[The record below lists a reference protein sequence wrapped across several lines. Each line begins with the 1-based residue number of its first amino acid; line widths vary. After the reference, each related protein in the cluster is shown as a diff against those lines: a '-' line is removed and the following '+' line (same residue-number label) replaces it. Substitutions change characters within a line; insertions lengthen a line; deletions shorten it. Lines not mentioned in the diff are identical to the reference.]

1 MSKFI
6 EPSVEEIKLEKV
18 YQDMGL
24 SDQEYE
30 KVCDILG
37 RQPNFTETGIFSV
50 MWSEHCSYKH
60 SKPFLKQFPT
70 SGDHVL
76 MGPGEGAG
84 VVDIGDNQAVV
95 FKVESHNHP
104 SAIEPYQGA
113 ATGVGGIIRDIV
125 SIGARPINLLNSLRF
140 GELDNKQNQRLLKG
154 VVKGIGGYG
163 NCIGIPTTAGEIEFD
178 ERYDGNPLVNA
189 MCVGVINHDMIQK
202 GTAKGVGNSVIYVGL
217 KTGRDGI
224 HGATFA
230 SEELTEESES
240 KRPSVQIGDPFVGKK
255 LMEATLEAITFDELV
270 GIQDMGAAGLT
281 SSSSEMAAKGGS
293 GLHLRLEQ
301 VPTREPGISP
311 YEMMLSE
318 TQERMLLVVE
328 KGTEQKFLDLFD
340 KHELDSAVIG
350 EVTDTNRFVL
360 TYDDEVYADIPVEP
374 LADEAP
380 VYILEGEEKDYNT
393 SKNDYTHIDVKDTF
407 FKLLKH
413 PTIASKHY
421 LYDQYDQQVGANT
434 IIKPGLQASVVRVEG
449 TNKAIASTI
458 DGEARYVYNNPYE
471 GGKMV
476 VAEAYRN
483 LIAVGAT
490 PLAMTD
496 CLNYGSPEKKEIYQQ
511 LIDSTKGMAEACD
524 ILKTP
529 VVSGNVSLYNETKG
543 TSIFPT
549 PVVGMVGLI
558 ENVNYLNDFEP
569 QVGDKL
575 YLIGDTKDDFGGS
588 QLEKL
593 IYGKVNHEFESLDLS
608 SEVEKGESIKT
619 AIREGLLSH
628 VQTVGKGGL
637 LITLAKLSA
646 HYGLGLKSSIDITN
660 AQLFSET
667 QGRYVVSDQNE
678 LRGER
683 GLGLLTEAIK
693 DDQME
698 RLKGYQHAIGH
709 VRYATSGNKGIEN
722 IQPFLYHFYD
732 MSVGICHNGNLIN
745 AKSLRQNLEKQGAIF
760 HSSSDTEVIMHLIRR
775 SKAPTFEEALK
786 ESLRKVKGGFTFA
799 ILTKDALYGAVDP
812 NAIRPLVVGKM
823 KDGTYI
829 LASETCAIDVL
840 GAEFV
845 QDIHAGEYVVIN
857 DKGITVKSYTHHT
870 TTAIS
875 AMEYIYF
882 ARPDSTIAGKNVH
895 AVRKASG
902 KKLAQE
908 SPVNADM
915 VIGVPNSSLSAA
927 SGYAEE
933 IGLPYEMGL
942 VKNQYVA
949 RTFIQPTQELREQGV
964 RVKLSAVKDIVDGKN
979 IILVDDSIVRGTTI
993 RRIVKMLK
1001 DSGANKVHVRIAS
1014 PEFMFPSFY
1023 GIDVSTTAELIS
1035 ASKSPEE
1042 IKDYIGA
1049 DSLAYLSLD
1058 GLIESIG
1065 LDYDAPYS
1073 GLCVESF
1080 TGDYPAGLYDYEANY
1095 KAHLSHRQK
1104 QYISKNKHFFDSEGN
1119 LNV

>member
-6 EPSVEEIKLEKV
+6 EPSIEEIKLEKL

-24 SDQEYE
+24 SDEEYN
-30 KVCDILG
+30 KVREILG
-37 RQPNFTETGIFSV
+37 REPNFTEVGIFSV

-70 SGDHVL
+70 TGEHVL

-140 GELDNKQNQRLLKG
+140 GELSVKQNQRLLKG
-154 VVKGIGGYG
+154 VVRGIGGYG

-189 MCVGVINHDMIQK
+189 MCVGVIDHDMVQK
-202 GTAKGVGNSVIYVGL
+202 GTAKGEGNSVIYVGL

-293 GLHLRLEQ
+293 GLVLYLDQ

-350 EVTDTNRFVL
+350 EVTDTDRFVL
-360 TYDDEVYADIPVEP
+360 KYEDEVYADIPVDA

-380 VYILEGEEKDYNT
+380 VYILEGEEKEYNT
-393 SKNDYTHIDVKDTF
+393 SKNDYSEINVQDVFK
-407 FKLLKH
+407 KLLKH

-421 LYDQYDQQVGANT
+421 LYEQYDQQVGANT
-434 IIKPGLQASVVRVEG
+434 IIKPGLQSSVVRVEG

-458 DGEARYVYNNPYE
+458 DGEARYVFNQPYE

-511 LIDSTKGMAEACD
+511 LIDSTKGMAEACEV
-524 ILKTP
+524 LKTP
-529 VVSGNVSLYNETKG
+529 VVSGNVSLYNETRG

-558 ENVNYLNDFEP
+558 EDIQYLNDFHPET
-569 QVGDKL
+569 GHTL
-575 YLIGDTKDDFGGS
+575 YLVGETRNDFGGS
-588 QLEKL
+588 QIEKL
-593 IYGKVNHEFESLDLS
+593 LYSKVNHEYEEIDLGD
-608 SEVEKGESIKT
+608 EVAKGEAIKT
-619 AIREGLLSH
+619 SIRNGIASH

-637 LITLAKLSA
+637 LITLAKISA
-646 HYGLGLKSSIDITN
+646 YYNLGLEAKVELSD

-667 QGRYVVSDQNE
+667 QGRYVVAVKEGQTLDVD
-678 LRGER
+678 G
-683 GLGLLTEAIK
+683 AIK
-693 DDQME
+693 IGELTDVDE
-698 RLKGYQHAIGH
+698 FKVSNTTSTITEKVSDIKAIW
-709 VRYATSGNKGIEN
+709 K
-722 IQPFLYHFYD
+722 
-732 MSVGICHNGNLIN
+732 
-745 AKSLRQNLEKQGAIF
+745 GAI
-760 HSSSDTEVIMHLIRR
+760 SEC
-775 SKAPTFEEALK
+775 
-786 ESLRKVKGGFTFA
+786 
-799 ILTKDALYGAVDP
+799 LTTVD
-812 NAIRPLVVGKM
+812 
-823 KDGTYI
+823 
-829 LASETCAIDVL
+829 
-840 GAEFV
+840 
-845 QDIHAGEYVVIN
+845 
-857 DKGITVKSYTHHT
+857 
-870 TTAIS
+870 
-875 AMEYIYF
+875 
-882 ARPDSTIAGKNVH
+882 
-895 AVRKASG
+895 
-902 KKLAQE
+902 
-908 SPVNADM
+908 
-915 VIGVPNSSLSAA
+915 
-927 SGYAEE
+927 
-933 IGLPYEMGL
+933 
-942 VKNQYVA
+942 
-949 RTFIQPTQELREQGV
+949 
-964 RVKLSAVKDIVDGKN
+964 
-979 IILVDDSIVRGTTI
+979 
-993 RRIVKMLK
+993 
-1001 DSGANKVHVRIAS
+1001 
-1014 PEFMFPSFY
+1014 
-1023 GIDVSTTAELIS
+1023 
-1035 ASKSPEE
+1035 
-1042 IKDYIGA
+1042 
-1049 DSLAYLSLD
+1049 
-1058 GLIESIG
+1058 
-1065 LDYDAPYS
+1065 
-1073 GLCVESF
+1073 
-1080 TGDYPAGLYDYEANY
+1080 
-1095 KAHLSHRQK
+1095 
-1104 QYISKNKHFFDSEGN
+1104 
-1119 LNV
+1119 

>member
-6 EPSVEEIKLEKV
+6 EPSIEEIKLEKL

-24 SDQEYE
+24 SDKEYD
-30 KVCDILG
+30 KVCEILG
-37 RQPNFTETGIFSV
+37 REPNFTETGIFSV

-70 SGDHVL
+70 TGEHVL

-84 VVDIGDNQAVV
+84 VVDIGDKQAVV

-140 GELDNKQNQRLLKG
+140 GELSNKQNQRLLKG
-154 VVKGIGGYG
+154 VVSGIGGYG

-178 ERYDGNPLVNA
+178 DRYDGNPLVNA
-189 MCVGVINHDMIQK
+189 MCVGIIDHDMVQK

-293 GLHLRLEQ
+293 GLHLKLDQ

-328 KGTEQKFLDLFD
+328 KGTEQKFLDLFE

-360 TYDDEVYADIPVEP
+360 TYEDEVFADIPVQP
-374 LADEAP
+374 LSDEAP
-380 VYILEGEEKDYNT
+380 VYVLEGEEKEYNT
-393 SKNDYTHIDVKDTF
+393 SKNDYSQIDVESTF
-407 FKLLKH
+407 NQLLNH
-413 PTIASKHY
+413 PTIASKKH
-421 LYDQYDQQVGANT
+421 LYEQYDQQVGANT
-434 IIKPGLQASVVRVEG
+434 IVKPGLQASVVRVEG

-458 DGEARYVYNNPYE
+458 DGEARYVFNQPYE

-524 ILKTP
+524 VLNTP
-529 VVSGNVSLYNETKG
+529 VVSGNVSLYNETRG

-558 ENVNYLNDFEP
+558 ENIDYLTDFKP

-575 YLIGDTKDDFGGS
+575 YLVGETRNDFGGS

-593 IYGKVNHEFESLDLS
+593 IYGSVNHEFESIDLS
-608 SEVEKGESIKT
+608 KEVEKGEAIKEV
-619 AIREGLLSH
+619 IRNGIASH

-637 LITLAKLSA
+637 LITLAKMSA
-646 HYGLGLKSSIDITN
+646 YYDLGLEAHVNVSN
-660 AQLFSET
+660 PQLFSES
-667 QGRYVVSDQNE
+667 QGRYIVAVKANQS
-678 LRGER
+678 L
-683 GLGLLTEAIK
+683 
-693 DDQME
+693 
-698 RLKGYQHAIGH
+698 
-709 VRYATSGNKGIEN
+709 N
-722 IQPFLYHFYD
+722 ID
-732 MSVGICHNGNLIN
+732 
-745 AKSLRQNLEKQGAIF
+745 GAI
-760 HSSSDTEVIMHLIRR
+760 
-775 SKAPTFEEALK
+775 
-786 ESLRKVKGGFTFA
+786 
-799 ILTKDALYGAVDP
+799 
-812 NAIRPLVVGKM
+812 
-823 KDGTYI
+823 
-829 LASETCAIDVL
+829 
-840 GAEFV
+840 
-845 QDIHAGEYVVIN
+845 
-857 DKGITVKSYTHHT
+857 
-870 TTAIS
+870 
-875 AMEYIYF
+875 
-882 ARPDSTIAGKNVH
+882 
-895 AVRKASG
+895 
-902 KKLAQE
+902 
-908 SPVNADM
+908 
-915 VIGVPNSSLSAA
+915 
-927 SGYAEE
+927 E
-933 IGLPYEMGL
+933 IGQLTHT
-942 VKNQYVA
+942 NQFNVSNEQTKITKEVTDIKQVWEGA
-949 RTFIQPTQELREQGV
+949 IHQCLTTQ
-964 RVKLSAVKDIVDGKN
+964 D
-979 IILVDDSIVRGTTI
+979 
-993 RRIVKMLK
+993 
-1001 DSGANKVHVRIAS
+1001 
-1014 PEFMFPSFY
+1014 
-1023 GIDVSTTAELIS
+1023 
-1035 ASKSPEE
+1035 
-1042 IKDYIGA
+1042 
-1049 DSLAYLSLD
+1049 
-1058 GLIESIG
+1058 
-1065 LDYDAPYS
+1065 
-1073 GLCVESF
+1073 
-1080 TGDYPAGLYDYEANY
+1080 
-1095 KAHLSHRQK
+1095 
-1104 QYISKNKHFFDSEGN
+1104 
-1119 LNV
+1119 

>member
-6 EPSVEEIKLEKV
+6 EPSIEEIKLEKL

-24 SDQEYE
+24 SDEEYN
-30 KVCDILG
+30 KVREILG
-37 RQPNFTETGIFSV
+37 REPNFTEVGIFSV

-70 SGDHVL
+70 TGEHVL

-140 GELDNKQNQRLLKG
+140 GELSVKQNQRLLKG
-154 VVKGIGGYG
+154 VVRGIGGYG

-189 MCVGVINHDMIQK
+189 MCVGVIDHDMVQK
-202 GTAKGVGNSVIYVGL
+202 GTAKGEGNSVIYVGL

-293 GLHLRLEQ
+293 GLVLYLDQ

-350 EVTDTNRFVL
+350 EVTDTDRFVL
-360 TYDDEVYADIPVEP
+360 KYEDEVYADIPVDA

-380 VYILEGEEKDYNT
+380 VYILEGEEKEYNT
-393 SKNDYTHIDVKDTF
+393 SKNDYSEINVQDVFK
-407 FKLLKH
+407 KLLKH

-421 LYDQYDQQVGANT
+421 LYEQYDQQVGANT
-434 IIKPGLQASVVRVEG
+434 IIKPGLQSSVVRVEG

-458 DGEARYVYNNPYE
+458 DGEARYVFNQPYE

-511 LIDSTKGMAEACD
+511 LIDSTKGMAEACEV
-524 ILKTP
+524 LKTP
-529 VVSGNVSLYNETKG
+529 VVSGNVSLYNETRG

-558 ENVNYLNDFEP
+558 EDIQYLNDFHPET
-569 QVGDKL
+569 GHTL
-575 YLIGDTKDDFGGS
+575 YLVGETRNDFGGS
-588 QLEKL
+588 QIEKL
-593 IYGKVNHEFESLDLS
+593 LYSKVNHEYEEIDLGD
-608 SEVEKGESIKT
+608 EVAKDEAIKT
-619 AIREGLLSH
+619 SIRNGIASH

-637 LITLAKLSA
+637 LITLAKISA
-646 HYGLGLKSSIDITN
+646 YYNLGLEAKVELSD

-667 QGRYVVSDQNE
+667 QGRYVVAVKEGQTLDVD
-678 LRGER
+678 G
-683 GLGLLTEAIK
+683 AIK
-693 DDQME
+693 IGELTDVDE
-698 RLKGYQHAIGH
+698 FKVSNTTSTITEKVSDIKAIW
-709 VRYATSGNKGIEN
+709 E
-722 IQPFLYHFYD
+722 
-732 MSVGICHNGNLIN
+732 
-745 AKSLRQNLEKQGAIF
+745 GAI
-760 HSSSDTEVIMHLIRR
+760 SEC
-775 SKAPTFEEALK
+775 
-786 ESLRKVKGGFTFA
+786 
-799 ILTKDALYGAVDP
+799 LTTVD
-812 NAIRPLVVGKM
+812 
-823 KDGTYI
+823 
-829 LASETCAIDVL
+829 
-840 GAEFV
+840 
-845 QDIHAGEYVVIN
+845 
-857 DKGITVKSYTHHT
+857 
-870 TTAIS
+870 
-875 AMEYIYF
+875 
-882 ARPDSTIAGKNVH
+882 
-895 AVRKASG
+895 
-902 KKLAQE
+902 
-908 SPVNADM
+908 
-915 VIGVPNSSLSAA
+915 
-927 SGYAEE
+927 
-933 IGLPYEMGL
+933 
-942 VKNQYVA
+942 
-949 RTFIQPTQELREQGV
+949 
-964 RVKLSAVKDIVDGKN
+964 
-979 IILVDDSIVRGTTI
+979 
-993 RRIVKMLK
+993 
-1001 DSGANKVHVRIAS
+1001 
-1014 PEFMFPSFY
+1014 
-1023 GIDVSTTAELIS
+1023 
-1035 ASKSPEE
+1035 
-1042 IKDYIGA
+1042 
-1049 DSLAYLSLD
+1049 
-1058 GLIESIG
+1058 
-1065 LDYDAPYS
+1065 
-1073 GLCVESF
+1073 
-1080 TGDYPAGLYDYEANY
+1080 
-1095 KAHLSHRQK
+1095 
-1104 QYISKNKHFFDSEGN
+1104 
-1119 LNV
+1119 

>member
-6 EPSVEEIKLEKV
+6 EPSIEEIKLEKL

-24 SDQEYE
+24 SDEEYN
-30 KVCDILG
+30 KVREILG
-37 RQPNFTETGIFSV
+37 REPNFTEVGIFSV

-70 SGDHVL
+70 TGEHVL

-104 SAIEPYQGA
+104 SAIEPYQGT

-140 GELDNKQNQRLLKG
+140 GELSVKQNQRLLKG
-154 VVKGIGGYG
+154 VVRGIGGYG

-189 MCVGVINHDMIQK
+189 MCVGVIDHDMVQK
-202 GTAKGVGNSVIYVGL
+202 GTAKGEGNSVIYVGL

-293 GLHLRLEQ
+293 GLVLYLDQ

-350 EVTDTNRFVL
+350 EVTDTDRFVL
-360 TYDDEVYADIPVEP
+360 KYEDEVYADIPVDA

-380 VYILEGEEKDYNT
+380 VYILEGEEKEYNT
-393 SKNDYTHIDVKDTF
+393 SKNDYSEINVQDVFK
-407 FKLLKH
+407 KLLKH

-421 LYDQYDQQVGANT
+421 LYEQYDQQVGANT
-434 IIKPGLQASVVRVEG
+434 IIKPGLQSSVVRVEG

-458 DGEARYVYNNPYE
+458 DGEARYVFNQPYE

-511 LIDSTKGMAEACD
+511 LIDSTKGMAEACEV
-524 ILKTP
+524 LKTP
-529 VVSGNVSLYNETKG
+529 VVSGNVSLYNETRG

-558 ENVNYLNDFEP
+558 EDIQYLNDFHPET
-569 QVGDKL
+569 GHTL
-575 YLIGDTKDDFGGS
+575 YLVGETRNDFGGS
-588 QLEKL
+588 QIEKL
-593 IYGKVNHEFESLDLS
+593 LYSKVNHEYEEIDLGD
-608 SEVEKGESIKT
+608 EVAKGEAIKT
-619 AIREGLLSH
+619 SIRNGIASH

-637 LITLAKLSA
+637 LITLAKISA
-646 HYGLGLKSSIDITN
+646 YYNLGLEAKVELSD

-667 QGRYVVSDQNE
+667 QGRYVVAVKEGQTLDVD
-678 LRGER
+678 G
-683 GLGLLTEAIK
+683 AIK
-693 DDQME
+693 IGELTDVDE
-698 RLKGYQHAIGH
+698 FKVSNTTSTITEKVSDIKAIW
-709 VRYATSGNKGIEN
+709 E
-722 IQPFLYHFYD
+722 
-732 MSVGICHNGNLIN
+732 
-745 AKSLRQNLEKQGAIF
+745 GAI
-760 HSSSDTEVIMHLIRR
+760 SEC
-775 SKAPTFEEALK
+775 
-786 ESLRKVKGGFTFA
+786 
-799 ILTKDALYGAVDP
+799 LTTVD
-812 NAIRPLVVGKM
+812 
-823 KDGTYI
+823 
-829 LASETCAIDVL
+829 
-840 GAEFV
+840 
-845 QDIHAGEYVVIN
+845 
-857 DKGITVKSYTHHT
+857 
-870 TTAIS
+870 
-875 AMEYIYF
+875 
-882 ARPDSTIAGKNVH
+882 
-895 AVRKASG
+895 
-902 KKLAQE
+902 
-908 SPVNADM
+908 
-915 VIGVPNSSLSAA
+915 
-927 SGYAEE
+927 
-933 IGLPYEMGL
+933 
-942 VKNQYVA
+942 
-949 RTFIQPTQELREQGV
+949 
-964 RVKLSAVKDIVDGKN
+964 
-979 IILVDDSIVRGTTI
+979 
-993 RRIVKMLK
+993 
-1001 DSGANKVHVRIAS
+1001 
-1014 PEFMFPSFY
+1014 
-1023 GIDVSTTAELIS
+1023 
-1035 ASKSPEE
+1035 
-1042 IKDYIGA
+1042 
-1049 DSLAYLSLD
+1049 
-1058 GLIESIG
+1058 
-1065 LDYDAPYS
+1065 
-1073 GLCVESF
+1073 
-1080 TGDYPAGLYDYEANY
+1080 
-1095 KAHLSHRQK
+1095 
-1104 QYISKNKHFFDSEGN
+1104 
-1119 LNV
+1119 

>member
-6 EPSVEEIKLEKV
+6 EPSIEEIKLEKL

-24 SDQEYE
+24 SDEEYN
-30 KVCDILG
+30 KVREILG
-37 RQPNFTETGIFSV
+37 REPNFTEVGIFSV

-70 SGDHVL
+70 TGEHVL

-140 GELDNKQNQRLLKG
+140 GELSVKQNQRLLKG
-154 VVKGIGGYG
+154 VVRGIGGYG

-189 MCVGVINHDMIQK
+189 MCVGVIDHDMVQK
-202 GTAKGVGNSVIYVGL
+202 GTAKGEGNSVIYVGL

-293 GLHLRLEQ
+293 GLVLYLDQ

-350 EVTDTNRFVL
+350 EVTDTDRFVL
-360 TYDDEVYADIPVEP
+360 KYEDEVYADIPVDA

-380 VYILEGEEKDYNT
+380 VYILEGEEKAYNT
-393 SKNDYTHIDVKDTF
+393 SKNDYSEINVQDVFK
-407 FKLLKH
+407 KLLKH

-421 LYDQYDQQVGANT
+421 LYEQYDQQVGANT
-434 IIKPGLQASVVRVEG
+434 IIKPGLQSSVVRVEG

-458 DGEARYVYNNPYE
+458 DGEARYVFNQPYE

-511 LIDSTKGMAEACD
+511 LIDSTKGMAEACEV
-524 ILKTP
+524 LKTP
-529 VVSGNVSLYNETKG
+529 VVSGNVSLYNETRG

-558 ENVNYLNDFEP
+558 EDIQYLNDFHPET
-569 QVGDKL
+569 GHTL
-575 YLIGDTKDDFGGS
+575 YLVGETRNDFGGS
-588 QLEKL
+588 QIEKL
-593 IYGKVNHEFESLDLS
+593 LYSKVNHEYEEIDLGD
-608 SEVEKGESIKT
+608 EVAKGEAIKT
-619 AIREGLLSH
+619 SIRNGIASH

-637 LITLAKLSA
+637 LITLAKISA
-646 HYGLGLKSSIDITN
+646 YYNLGLEAKVELSD

-667 QGRYVVSDQNE
+667 QGRYVVAVKEGQTLDVD
-678 LRGER
+678 G
-683 GLGLLTEAIK
+683 AIK
-693 DDQME
+693 IGELTDVDE
-698 RLKGYQHAIGH
+698 FKVSNTTSTITEKVSDIKAIW
-709 VRYATSGNKGIEN
+709 E
-722 IQPFLYHFYD
+722 
-732 MSVGICHNGNLIN
+732 
-745 AKSLRQNLEKQGAIF
+745 GAI
-760 HSSSDTEVIMHLIRR
+760 SEC
-775 SKAPTFEEALK
+775 
-786 ESLRKVKGGFTFA
+786 
-799 ILTKDALYGAVDP
+799 LTTVD
-812 NAIRPLVVGKM
+812 
-823 KDGTYI
+823 
-829 LASETCAIDVL
+829 
-840 GAEFV
+840 
-845 QDIHAGEYVVIN
+845 
-857 DKGITVKSYTHHT
+857 
-870 TTAIS
+870 
-875 AMEYIYF
+875 
-882 ARPDSTIAGKNVH
+882 
-895 AVRKASG
+895 
-902 KKLAQE
+902 
-908 SPVNADM
+908 
-915 VIGVPNSSLSAA
+915 
-927 SGYAEE
+927 
-933 IGLPYEMGL
+933 
-942 VKNQYVA
+942 
-949 RTFIQPTQELREQGV
+949 
-964 RVKLSAVKDIVDGKN
+964 
-979 IILVDDSIVRGTTI
+979 
-993 RRIVKMLK
+993 
-1001 DSGANKVHVRIAS
+1001 
-1014 PEFMFPSFY
+1014 
-1023 GIDVSTTAELIS
+1023 
-1035 ASKSPEE
+1035 
-1042 IKDYIGA
+1042 
-1049 DSLAYLSLD
+1049 
-1058 GLIESIG
+1058 
-1065 LDYDAPYS
+1065 
-1073 GLCVESF
+1073 
-1080 TGDYPAGLYDYEANY
+1080 
-1095 KAHLSHRQK
+1095 
-1104 QYISKNKHFFDSEGN
+1104 
-1119 LNV
+1119 

>member
-6 EPSVEEIKLEKV
+6 EPSIEEIKLEKL

-24 SDQEYE
+24 SDEEYN
-30 KVCDILG
+30 KVHEILG
-37 RQPNFTETGIFSV
+37 REPNFTEVGIFSV

-70 SGDHVL
+70 TGEHVL

-140 GELDNKQNQRLLKG
+140 GELSVKQNQRLLKG
-154 VVKGIGGYG
+154 VVRGIGGYG

-189 MCVGVINHDMIQK
+189 MCVGVIDHDMVQK
-202 GTAKGVGNSVIYVGL
+202 GIAKGEGNSVIYVGL

-293 GLHLRLEQ
+293 GLVLYLDQ

-350 EVTDTNRFVL
+350 EVTDTDRFVL
-360 TYDDEVYADIPVEP
+360 KYEDEVYADIPVDA

-380 VYILEGEEKDYNT
+380 VYILEGEEKEYNT
-393 SKNDYTHIDVKDTF
+393 SKNDYSEINVQDVFK
-407 FKLLKH
+407 KLLKH

-421 LYDQYDQQVGANT
+421 LYEQYDQQVGANT
-434 IIKPGLQASVVRVEG
+434 IIKPGLQSSVVRVEG

-458 DGEARYVYNNPYE
+458 DGEARYVFNQPYE

-511 LIDSTKGMAEACD
+511 LIDSTKGMAEACEV
-524 ILKTP
+524 LKTP
-529 VVSGNVSLYNETKG
+529 VVSGNVSLYNETRG

-558 ENVNYLNDFEP
+558 EDIQYLNDFHPET
-569 QVGDKL
+569 GHTL
-575 YLIGDTKDDFGGS
+575 YLVGETRNDFGGS
-588 QLEKL
+588 QIEKL
-593 IYGKVNHEFESLDLS
+593 LYSKVNHEYEEIDLGD
-608 SEVEKGESIKT
+608 EVAKGEAIKT
-619 AIREGLLSH
+619 SIRNGIASH

-637 LITLAKLSA
+637 LITLAKISA
-646 HYGLGLKSSIDITN
+646 YYNLGLEAKVELSD

-667 QGRYVVSDQNE
+667 QGRYVVAVKEGQTLDVD
-678 LRGER
+678 G
-683 GLGLLTEAIK
+683 AIK
-693 DDQME
+693 IGELTDVDE
-698 RLKGYQHAIGH
+698 FKVSNTTSTITEKVSDIKAIW
-709 VRYATSGNKGIEN
+709 E
-722 IQPFLYHFYD
+722 
-732 MSVGICHNGNLIN
+732 
-745 AKSLRQNLEKQGAIF
+745 GAI
-760 HSSSDTEVIMHLIRR
+760 SEC
-775 SKAPTFEEALK
+775 
-786 ESLRKVKGGFTFA
+786 
-799 ILTKDALYGAVDP
+799 LTTVD
-812 NAIRPLVVGKM
+812 
-823 KDGTYI
+823 
-829 LASETCAIDVL
+829 
-840 GAEFV
+840 
-845 QDIHAGEYVVIN
+845 
-857 DKGITVKSYTHHT
+857 
-870 TTAIS
+870 
-875 AMEYIYF
+875 
-882 ARPDSTIAGKNVH
+882 
-895 AVRKASG
+895 
-902 KKLAQE
+902 
-908 SPVNADM
+908 
-915 VIGVPNSSLSAA
+915 
-927 SGYAEE
+927 
-933 IGLPYEMGL
+933 
-942 VKNQYVA
+942 
-949 RTFIQPTQELREQGV
+949 
-964 RVKLSAVKDIVDGKN
+964 
-979 IILVDDSIVRGTTI
+979 
-993 RRIVKMLK
+993 
-1001 DSGANKVHVRIAS
+1001 
-1014 PEFMFPSFY
+1014 
-1023 GIDVSTTAELIS
+1023 
-1035 ASKSPEE
+1035 
-1042 IKDYIGA
+1042 
-1049 DSLAYLSLD
+1049 
-1058 GLIESIG
+1058 
-1065 LDYDAPYS
+1065 
-1073 GLCVESF
+1073 
-1080 TGDYPAGLYDYEANY
+1080 
-1095 KAHLSHRQK
+1095 
-1104 QYISKNKHFFDSEGN
+1104 
-1119 LNV
+1119 

>member
-6 EPSVEEIKLEKV
+6 EPSIEEIKLEKL

-24 SDQEYE
+24 SDEEYN
-30 KVCDILG
+30 KVREILG
-37 RQPNFTETGIFSV
+37 REPNFTEVGIFSV

-70 SGDHVL
+70 TGEHVL

-140 GELDNKQNQRLLKG
+140 GELSVKQNQRLLKG
-154 VVKGIGGYG
+154 VVRGIGGYG

-189 MCVGVINHDMIQK
+189 MCVGVINHDMVQK
-202 GTAKGVGNSVIYVGL
+202 GTAKGEGNSVIYVGL

-293 GLHLRLEQ
+293 GLVLHLDQ

-350 EVTDTNRFVL
+350 EVTNTDRFVL
-360 TYDDEVYADIPVEP
+360 KYEDEVYADIPVDA

-380 VYILEGEEKDYNT
+380 VYILEGEEKEYNT
-393 SKNDYTHIDVKDTF
+393 SKNDYSEINVQDVFK
-407 FKLLKH
+407 KLLKH

-421 LYDQYDQQVGANT
+421 LYEQYDQQVGANT
-434 IIKPGLQASVVRVEG
+434 IIKPGLQSSVVRVEG

-458 DGEARYVYNNPYE
+458 DGEARYVFNQPYE

-496 CLNYGSPEKKEIYQQ
+496 CLNYGSPEKKDIYQQ
-511 LIDSTKGMAEACD
+511 LIDSTKGMAEACEV
-524 ILKTP
+524 LKTP
-529 VVSGNVSLYNETKG
+529 VVSGNVSLYNETRG

-558 ENVNYLNDFEP
+558 EDIQYLNDFHPET
-569 QVGDKL
+569 GHTL
-575 YLIGDTKDDFGGS
+575 YLVGETRNDFGGS
-588 QLEKL
+588 QIEKL
-593 IYGKVNHEFESLDLS
+593 LYSKVNHEYEEIDLGD
-608 SEVEKGESIKT
+608 EVAKGEAIKT
-619 AIREGLLSH
+619 SIRNGIASH

-637 LITLAKLSA
+637 LITLAKISA
-646 HYGLGLKSSIDITN
+646 YYNLGLEAKVELSD

-667 QGRYVVSDQNE
+667 QGRYVVAVKEGQTLDVD
-678 LRGER
+678 G
-683 GLGLLTEAIK
+683 AIK
-693 DDQME
+693 IGELTDVDE
-698 RLKGYQHAIGH
+698 FKVSNTTSTITEKVSDIKAIW
-709 VRYATSGNKGIEN
+709 E
-722 IQPFLYHFYD
+722 
-732 MSVGICHNGNLIN
+732 
-745 AKSLRQNLEKQGAIF
+745 GAI
-760 HSSSDTEVIMHLIRR
+760 SEC
-775 SKAPTFEEALK
+775 
-786 ESLRKVKGGFTFA
+786 
-799 ILTKDALYGAVDP
+799 LTTVD
-812 NAIRPLVVGKM
+812 
-823 KDGTYI
+823 
-829 LASETCAIDVL
+829 
-840 GAEFV
+840 
-845 QDIHAGEYVVIN
+845 
-857 DKGITVKSYTHHT
+857 
-870 TTAIS
+870 
-875 AMEYIYF
+875 
-882 ARPDSTIAGKNVH
+882 
-895 AVRKASG
+895 
-902 KKLAQE
+902 
-908 SPVNADM
+908 
-915 VIGVPNSSLSAA
+915 
-927 SGYAEE
+927 
-933 IGLPYEMGL
+933 
-942 VKNQYVA
+942 
-949 RTFIQPTQELREQGV
+949 
-964 RVKLSAVKDIVDGKN
+964 
-979 IILVDDSIVRGTTI
+979 
-993 RRIVKMLK
+993 
-1001 DSGANKVHVRIAS
+1001 
-1014 PEFMFPSFY
+1014 
-1023 GIDVSTTAELIS
+1023 
-1035 ASKSPEE
+1035 
-1042 IKDYIGA
+1042 
-1049 DSLAYLSLD
+1049 
-1058 GLIESIG
+1058 
-1065 LDYDAPYS
+1065 
-1073 GLCVESF
+1073 
-1080 TGDYPAGLYDYEANY
+1080 
-1095 KAHLSHRQK
+1095 
-1104 QYISKNKHFFDSEGN
+1104 
-1119 LNV
+1119 

>member
-6 EPSVEEIKLEKV
+6 EPSIEEIKLEKL

-24 SDQEYE
+24 SDEEYN
-30 KVCDILG
+30 KVREILG
-37 RQPNFTETGIFSV
+37 REPNFTEVGIFSV

-70 SGDHVL
+70 TGEHVL

-140 GELDNKQNQRLLKG
+140 GELSVKQNQRLLKG
-154 VVKGIGGYG
+154 VVRGIGGYG

-189 MCVGVINHDMIQK
+189 MCVGVIDHDMVQK
-202 GTAKGVGNSVIYVGL
+202 GTAKGEGNSVIYVGL

-293 GLHLRLEQ
+293 GLVLYLDQ

-350 EVTDTNRFVL
+350 EVTDTDRFVL
-360 TYDDEVYADIPVEP
+360 KYEDEVYADIPVDA

-380 VYILEGEEKDYNT
+380 VYILEGEEKEYNT
-393 SKNDYTHIDVKDTF
+393 SKNDYSEINVQDVFK
-407 FKLLKH
+407 KLLKH

-421 LYDQYDQQVGANT
+421 LYEQYDQQVGANT
-434 IIKPGLQASVVRVEG
+434 IIKPGLQSSVVRVEG

-458 DGEARYVYNNPYE
+458 DGEARYVFNQPYE

-511 LIDSTKGMAEACD
+511 LIDSTKGMAEACEV
-524 ILKTP
+524 LKTP
-529 VVSGNVSLYNETKG
+529 VVSGNVSLYNETRG

-558 ENVNYLNDFEP
+558 EDIQYLNDFHPET
-569 QVGDKL
+569 GHTL
-575 YLIGDTKDDFGGS
+575 YLVGETRNDFGGS
-588 QLEKL
+588 QIEKL
-593 IYGKVNHEFESLDLS
+593 LYSKVNHEYEEIDLGD
-608 SEVEKGESIKT
+608 EVAKGEAIKT
-619 AIREGLLSH
+619 SIRNGIASH

-637 LITLAKLSA
+637 LITLAKISA
-646 HYGLGLKSSIDITN
+646 YYNLGLEAKVKLSD

-667 QGRYVVSDQNE
+667 QGRYVVAVKEGQTLDVD
-678 LRGER
+678 G
-683 GLGLLTEAIK
+683 AIK
-693 DDQME
+693 IGELTDVDE
-698 RLKGYQHAIGH
+698 FKVSNTTSTITEKVSDIKAIW
-709 VRYATSGNKGIEN
+709 E
-722 IQPFLYHFYD
+722 
-732 MSVGICHNGNLIN
+732 
-745 AKSLRQNLEKQGAIF
+745 GAI
-760 HSSSDTEVIMHLIRR
+760 SEC
-775 SKAPTFEEALK
+775 
-786 ESLRKVKGGFTFA
+786 
-799 ILTKDALYGAVDP
+799 LTTVD
-812 NAIRPLVVGKM
+812 
-823 KDGTYI
+823 
-829 LASETCAIDVL
+829 
-840 GAEFV
+840 
-845 QDIHAGEYVVIN
+845 
-857 DKGITVKSYTHHT
+857 
-870 TTAIS
+870 
-875 AMEYIYF
+875 
-882 ARPDSTIAGKNVH
+882 
-895 AVRKASG
+895 
-902 KKLAQE
+902 
-908 SPVNADM
+908 
-915 VIGVPNSSLSAA
+915 
-927 SGYAEE
+927 
-933 IGLPYEMGL
+933 
-942 VKNQYVA
+942 
-949 RTFIQPTQELREQGV
+949 
-964 RVKLSAVKDIVDGKN
+964 
-979 IILVDDSIVRGTTI
+979 
-993 RRIVKMLK
+993 
-1001 DSGANKVHVRIAS
+1001 
-1014 PEFMFPSFY
+1014 
-1023 GIDVSTTAELIS
+1023 
-1035 ASKSPEE
+1035 
-1042 IKDYIGA
+1042 
-1049 DSLAYLSLD
+1049 
-1058 GLIESIG
+1058 
-1065 LDYDAPYS
+1065 
-1073 GLCVESF
+1073 
-1080 TGDYPAGLYDYEANY
+1080 
-1095 KAHLSHRQK
+1095 
-1104 QYISKNKHFFDSEGN
+1104 
-1119 LNV
+1119 